1 MTSWRFF
8 FPTTLFYGDGAVRE
22 LAAHIKARG
31 LVRGLLLADP
41 YFHNSGVAASL
52 QEIFAEQK
60 ITLPVFADIAPNA
73 RLSDITRASEAFTL
87 NRCGFVIALGG
98 GSTMDSAKAVA
109 VLSSNPGPY
118 TRYEG
123 DDLFT
128 RQPCPIYVIP
138 TTAGTG
144 SEVSGSAV
152 VCDDACG
159 GAKHSV
165 RGAMQIPQA
174 AALVPRLLATL
185 PRHII
190 AQAGVDTLT
199 HAVESYISRWATP
212 VTSMFS
218 LEALRLTCRHLK
230 ALYEDAN
237 KREAAGGMLL
247 ASMMAGVGFLGARV
261 GLAHAVGTHLETLC
275 HLPHAAALGLLLP
288 ESIRFQSPWCLDKT
302 ARIARCMLEEGA
314 AAEPHGAVA
323 AEDAPELL
331 RRFIKGLGMEA
342 CLPRGAVSEEEAEE
356 IGKKA
361 LFSVHTGASPANP
374 TAEDLKDILLASIA
388 R

>member
-1 MTSWRFF
+1 MTSWHFF
-8 FPTTLFYGDGAVRE
+8 FPTTIFYGDDAVRE
-22 LAAHIKARG
+22 LAAHIGRQGAG
-31 LVRGLLLADP
+31 RGLLLADP
-41 YFHNSGVAASL
+41 YFQNSGAAAAV
-52 QEIFAEQK
+52 QKICAEQGL
-60 ITLPVFADIAPNA
+60 TLSLFADIAPNA
-73 RLSDITRASEAFTL
+73 RLSDITRATEMFTQ
-87 NRCGFVIALGG
+87 NRCAFVLALGG

-109 VLSSNPGPY
+109 VLSANPGPY

-128 RQPCPIYVIP
+128 GGACPIYVIP

-152 VCDDACG
+152 VLNDLEGDT
-159 GAKHSV
+159 KHSI
-165 RGAMQIPQA
+165 RGAMQIPRA

-185 PRHII
+185 PRQVI

-199 HAVESYISRWATP
+199 HAVESYISRRATP
-212 VTSMFS
+212 MTAMFS
-218 LEALRLTCRHLK
+218 LEALRLTCRHLRP
-230 ALYEDAN
+230 LYEDAN

-261 GLAHAVGTHLETLC
+261 GLAHAIGTHLETLC
-275 HLPHAAALGLLLP
+275 HFPHAVALGMLLP
-288 ESIRFQSPWCLDKT
+288 ESIRFQSPWCLEKT
-302 ARIARCMLEEGA
+302 AQIARCMREEGA
-314 AAEPHGAVA
+314 AYGPAT

-331 RRFIKGLGMEA
+331 RRFIGELGMEA
-342 CLPRGAVSEEEAEE
+342 SLPPGAVSEEEARE

-374 TAEDLKDILLASIA
+374 TADDLKNIILASIGA
-388 R
+388 VSQ